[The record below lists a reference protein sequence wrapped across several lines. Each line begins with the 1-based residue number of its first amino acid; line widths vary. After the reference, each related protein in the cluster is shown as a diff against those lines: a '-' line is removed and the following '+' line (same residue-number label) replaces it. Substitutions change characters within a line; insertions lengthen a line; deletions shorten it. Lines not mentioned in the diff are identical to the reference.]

1 MQLTNSLVSIFC
13 NNVLGA
19 TGGDVYI
26 SVMTII
32 SSVRQMVET
41 PIYAINEG
49 TFADLKLQLRRKAAG
64 PRAKGDH
71 SPRRPDSALY
81 RRHVEHSSSLPRG
94 R

>member
-1 MQLTNSLVSIFC
+1 MSS
-13 NNVLGA
+13 GA

-49 TFADLKLQLRRKAAG
+49 NLADLKLQYGGAAARAAWKAITALAVLG
-64 PRAKGDH
+64 
-71 SPRRPDSALY
+71 SA
-81 RRHVEHSSSLPRG
+81 STPPSCGAASSLPRG